1 MNQSV
6 FLILFV
12 IGCCLDVVADV
23 FFMNQLMGSRA
34 VYYLGSGLTIIGGVG
49 TAWQPRDD
57 SIAIS
62 SLRDELPLL
71 AILPRQ
77 RPRCAVV

>member
-34 VYYLGSGLTIIGGVG
+34 VYYFGSGLTIIGGVG
-49 TAWQPRDD
+49 TVYF
-57 SIAIS
+57 IIKK
-62 SLRDELPLL
+62 LPSKNKM
-71 AILPRQ
+71 R
-77 RPRCAVV
+77 

>member
-34 VYYLGSGLTIIGGVG
+34 VYYLGSGLTTIGGVG
-49 TAWQPRDD
+49 TVYF
-57 SIAIS
+57 IIKK
-62 SLRDELPLL
+62 
-71 AILPRQ
+71 
-77 RPRCAVV
+77 RPSKNKMR